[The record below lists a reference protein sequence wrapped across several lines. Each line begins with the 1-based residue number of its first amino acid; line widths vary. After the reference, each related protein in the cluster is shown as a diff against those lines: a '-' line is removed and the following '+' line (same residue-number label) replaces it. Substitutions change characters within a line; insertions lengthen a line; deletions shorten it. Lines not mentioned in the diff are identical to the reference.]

1 MVFLPDLVDG
11 VLREVWWVRARAGHS
26 MPVCS
31 SFHSYLHI
39 LNFLKD
45 VMTSTKRIL
54 NMGKL
59 KAIVYLASPYEWD
72 SIRNYHFIF
81 LKYLRCSFPN
91 LLGKYGIP
99 ARRNCV
105 IPVYKPGQGIF
116 PSE

>member
-11 VLREVWWVRARAGHS
+11 ALREVWWVRARAGHS

-59 KAIVYLASPYEWD
+59 KAIVYLASPHEWD
-72 SIRNYHFIF
+72 SMRNYYFF
-81 LKYLRCSFPN
+81 LLKYLVFISEFVRQ
-91 LLGKYGIP
+91 I
-99 ARRNCV
+99 RNTGWKKLCRSCV
-105 IPVYKPGQGIF
+105 
-116 PSE
+116 